1 MSSVPRH
8 WQVLLLAALGIC
20 ATLIAVPRALSGIVA
35 VPQGGSDPG
44 ISRTAGV
51 MQTPKVSTATVPGW
65 SPSQSASA
73 PPAADKKPPSLV
85 GNLRI
90 TSNTEA
96 VAVVSW
102 DPSSDNVAV
111 RGYVVVADRSTS
123 QTSATQV
130 SFSWARHTASFTVKV
145 AAFDTSGNQGE
156 WRTIV
161 VNPPKG
167 ATTTQAAVTTAPV
180 DVTTSP
186 TTAAPTETTTAQAT
200 PPPPPPSSELPLVT
214 KSPSQAGVPT
224 DTSSPAAPPSTQ
236 PL

>member
-1 MSSVPRH
+1 MPRH
-8 WQVLLLAALGIC
+8 WQVLLLAALGIG

-44 ISRTAGV
+44 ISRTAGA
-51 MQTPKVSTATVPGW
+51 MQTPKVTATVPGW
-65 SPSQSASA
+65 SPSVAASN
-73 PPAADKKPPSLV
+73 PPGADKKPPSLV
-85 GNLRI
+85 SNLRI

-123 QTSATQV
+123 ETSALSV
-130 SFSWARHTASFTVKV
+130 SFPWARHTASFTVKV
-145 AAFDTSGNQGE
+145 AAVDTSGNQGE

-167 ATTTQAAVTTAPV
+167 ATTAQAAVTTAPV

-186 TTAAPTETTTAQAT
+186 STAAPTETTTAQVT

-214 KSPSQAGVPT
+214 TSPSQAGVPT
-224 DTSSPAAPPSTQ
+224 DTSSPAAQPSTQ